1 MRVARTHTQT
11 LHPRRVAVSK
21 DGCLTLNQGAIN

>member
-11 LHPRRVAVSK
+11 LHPRQAAASN
-21 DGCLTLNQGAIN
+21 DGCLTLN